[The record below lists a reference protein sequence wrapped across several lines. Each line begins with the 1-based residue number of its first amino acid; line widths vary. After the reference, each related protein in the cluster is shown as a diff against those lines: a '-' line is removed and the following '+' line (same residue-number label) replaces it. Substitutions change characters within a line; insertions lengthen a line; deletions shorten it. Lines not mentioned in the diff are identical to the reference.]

1 MEKILKEAVK
11 NYIDSIEAELGECK
25 VEPHSGYVA
34 KISISGDK
42 NYDIYVVIPKIKL
55 EYISEL
61 WFGDKNDYDTK
72 DLVKE
77 IANLIIGN
85 AKVIAEN
92 KGINFN
98 ISTPEFLGEYEN
110 IDYDDI
116 LKFKFHNRCFY
127 VLFKGK

>member
-1 MEKILKEAVK
+1 MQNIFKEAVK
-11 NYIDSIEAELGECK
+11 NYIDSIEATLAECK
-25 VEPHSGYVA
+25 VTPHKGYIA
-34 KISISGDK
+34 EISISGDK
-42 NYDIYVVIPKIKL
+42 NYDIYVIIPQRKL

-77 IANLIIGN
+77 IANLIVGN

-92 KGINFN
+92 KGINFT
-98 ISTPEFLGEYEN
+98 ISTPKFLGEYKN

-116 LKFKFHNRCFY
+116 LKFKFKNRCFY
-127 VLFKGK
+127 ILFKGK